1 MPNWCANRLMF
12 SGIRQGNDALKTWIA
27 GGQPSLHLRARKEG
41 IQLFLAGCAGI
52 LRPLTEQRYLPY
64 PLLVSSG
71 VAADN
76 RSSAQAYSDWLTAF
90 MDGAELDVET
100 SQKLHQC
107 WLDSHIRDAR
117 WSTLS
122 DEEQAVIRRL
132 YQQKSFDWG
141 DSFRPAPVDTWWDG
155 LCDGESTVPAAG
167 PMDFCEVLPTRLDI
181 EVNGFN
187 GGLLTGIPSSYNH
200 YLTRYGCKWPVGYE
214 ANICFAGENTLTV
227 DFDTPWSPV
236 GEDVV
241 AELSKRYGGE
251 VEHWFAEQGCDYCGY
266 ARYVNGETDVF
277 ITDELEWGE
286 ADPDDEDSFPD
297 VTGPEWIINN
307 VAHFGG

>member
-12 SGIRQGNDALKTWIA
+12 SGIQNSDVLNTWIA
-27 GGQPSLHLRARKEG
+27 GGESSLHRRARKEG

-52 LRPLTEQRYLPY
+52 LRPMTEQHYSPY
-64 PLLVSSG
+64 PQLVSYG
-71 VAADN
+71 AAADN
-76 RSSAQAYSDWLTAF
+76 RPSAQAYSDWLAMF
-90 MDGAELDVET
+90 MAGAVLNVET
-100 SQKLHQC
+100 CQTLHQC
-107 WLDSHIRDAR
+107 WLDSHIACAR
-117 WSTLS
+117 WDTLS
-122 DEEQAVIRRL
+122 EPEQSVIRQL

-141 DSFRPAPVDTWWDG
+141 DSFRPAPVDEWWDS
-155 LCDGESTVPAAG
+155 LCDAGSAVPAAD
-167 PMDFCEVLPTRLDI
+167 PMDFRDVLPTRLDI
-181 EVNGFN
+181 EVNAFN
-187 GGLLTGIPSSYNH
+187 GGLLTGVPSSYDH
-200 YLTRYGCKWPVGYE
+200 YLNQYGCKWPVGYE

-241 AELSKRYGGE
+241 AELSQRYGGE
-251 VEHWFAEQGCDYCGY
+251 VEHWFAEQGCNYCGY
-266 ARYVNGETDVF
+266 ARYVSGETDVY

>member
-141 DSFRPAPVDTWWDG
+141 DSF
-155 LCDGESTVPAAG
+155 
-167 PMDFCEVLPTRLDI
+167 
-181 EVNGFN
+181 
-187 GGLLTGIPSSYNH
+187 
-200 YLTRYGCKWPVGYE
+200 
-214 ANICFAGENTLTV
+214 
-227 DFDTPWSPV
+227 
-236 GEDVV
+236 
-241 AELSKRYGGE
+241 
-251 VEHWFAEQGCDYCGY
+251 
-266 ARYVNGETDVF
+266 
-277 ITDELEWGE
+277 
-286 ADPDDEDSFPD
+286 PD